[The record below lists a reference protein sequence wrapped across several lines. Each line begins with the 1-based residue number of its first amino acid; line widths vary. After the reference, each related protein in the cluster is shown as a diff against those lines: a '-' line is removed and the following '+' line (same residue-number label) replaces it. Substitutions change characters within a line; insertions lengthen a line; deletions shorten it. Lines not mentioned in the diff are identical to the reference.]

1 MPWRSKKMNQL
12 CDLPDQPNLFPL
24 LCCRCFRGPSAVVLQ
39 GFELFFFLLFLP
51 QNISY
56 DLLITDLLFF
66 SVYPSLCC
74 IILYLPCPMRSIF
87 SCKLI
92 IKWLEKKTF
101 AGFAFY
107 PIIILLAMPD
117 FIRLKE
123 DFKIF
128 DSNAKSFFCV
138 KIQVATSYQ
147 YQYMHVNKSQWW
159 IIMKAY

>member
-1 MPWRSKKMNQL
+1 
-12 CDLPDQPNLFPL
+12 
-24 LCCRCFRGPSAVVLQ
+24 
-39 GFELFFFLLFLP
+39 
-51 QNISY
+51 
-56 DLLITDLLFF
+56 
-66 SVYPSLCC
+66 
-74 IILYLPCPMRSIF
+74 MRSIF

-138 KIQVATSYQ
+138 KIQVATSSQ
-147 YQYMHVNKSQWW
+147 YEYTCMLINHSGE
-159 IIMKAY
+159 